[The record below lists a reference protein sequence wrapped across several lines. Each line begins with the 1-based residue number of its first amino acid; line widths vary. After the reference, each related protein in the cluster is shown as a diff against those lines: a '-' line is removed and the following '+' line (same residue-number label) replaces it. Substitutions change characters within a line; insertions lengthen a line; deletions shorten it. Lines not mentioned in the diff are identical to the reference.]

1 MSVQWELRLSK
12 LRICVITG
20 LSGSG
25 KSTAIRALEDEG
37 FFCLDNLPL
46 ALLQVFIELVEKSS
60 ERITNVAIVIDIR
73 AKDFFK
79 GKESLFRELREAGH
93 KVDILFLNA
102 TDEVLVRRF
111 SETRRRHPAGEGR
124 SVLDG
129 IRFEREHLAGLLQI
143 ATSIIDT
150 SEFNVHQLKE
160 LVLKLV
166 CGENAPK
173 IFNMHLQSFGYR
185 YGVPLE
191 SDIVMDVRFLPNPY
205 FINEFKMQTGLDSG
219 VRDYL
224 LKQKETGAFL
234 ERFLGFMEFLIPC
247 YIQEGKSYLTISVGC
262 TGGRHRSVFVI
273 EELRRFLEE
282 KKFAFKVTHRDM
294 GKG

>member
-1 MSVQWELRLSK
+1 MSK

-46 ALLQVFIELVEKSS
+46 TLLQVFVDLLEKSS
-60 ERITNVAIVIDIR
+60 ERISNVAIVIDIR

-79 GKESLFRELREAGH
+79 GRESLFRELREAGH
-93 KVDILFLNA
+93 KVDILFLDA
-102 TDEVLVRRF
+102 SDEVLVRRF
-111 SETRRRHPAGEGR
+111 SETRRRHPALEGGAVR
-124 SVLDG
+124 DG

-150 SEFNVHQLKE
+150 SELNVHQLKE
-160 LVLKLV
+160 LILRLV

-173 IFNMHLQSFGYR
+173 VFNIHLQSFGFR

-205 FINEFKMQTGLDSG
+205 FVPELKLQTGLDSG
-219 VRDYL
+219 VR
-224 LKQKETGAFL
+224 EFL
-234 ERFLGFMEFLIPC
+234 QNQPDTSEFLDRFLWFVEFLIPR
-247 YIQEGKSYLTISVGC
+247 YQQEGKSYLTISVGC
-262 TGGRHRSVFVI
+262 TGGRHRSVFII
-273 EELRRFLEE
+273 EVLRKFLAER
-282 KKFAFKVTHRDM
+282 KLSLKVTHRDM

>member
-1 MSVQWELRLSK
+1 MKLSK

-46 ALLQVFIELVEKSS
+46 ALLQVFVDLLEKSS
-60 ERITNVAIVIDIR
+60 ERIANVAIVIDIR

-79 GKESLFRELREAGH
+79 GKESLFSELRAAGH
-93 KVDILFLNA
+93 KVDIFFLDA
-102 TDEVLVRRF
+102 SDEVLVRRF
-111 SETRRRHPAGEGR
+111 SETRRRHPALEGA
-124 SVLDG
+124 SVRDG
-129 IRFEREHLAGLLQI
+129 IHFEREHLAGLLQI

-150 SEFNVHQLKE
+150 SELNVHQLKD
-160 LVLKLV
+160 LILRLV
-166 CGENAPK
+166 CGEKTPK
-173 IFNMHLQSFGYR
+173 IFNVHFQSFGFR

-205 FINEFKMQTGLDSG
+205 FVAELKTQTGHDSG
-219 VRDYL
+219 VREFL
-224 LKQKETGAFL
+224 LKQPDTNEFLDRFRAFL
-234 ERFLGFMEFLIPC
+234 EFLIPR
-247 YIQEGKSYLTISVGC
+247 YQQEGKSYLTISIGC
-262 TGGRHRSVFVI
+262 TGGRHRSVFIV
-273 EELRRFLEE
+273 EVLRTFIAD
-282 KKFAFKVTHRDM
+282 KKFSLKVTHRDM

>member
-1 MSVQWELRLSK
+1 LSK

-25 KSTAIRALEDEG
+25 KSTAVRALEDEG

-46 ALLQVFIELVEKSS
+46 TLLQVFVDLLEKSS

-79 GKESLFRELREAGH
+79 GNESLFKELRDAGH
-93 KVDILFLNA
+93 KVEILFLDA
-102 TDEVLVRRF
+102 SDEVLVRRF
-111 SETRRRHPAGEGR
+111 SETRRRHPALEGA
-124 SVLDG
+124 SVRDG
-129 IRFEREHLAGLLQI
+129 IHFEREHLAGLLQI

-150 SEFNVHQLKE
+150 SELNVHQLKE
-160 LVLKLV
+160 LILRLV
-166 CGENAPK
+166 CGENKPK
-173 IFNMHLQSFGYR
+173 IFNVHLQSFGFR

-205 FINEFKMQTGLDSG
+205 FIPELKTQTGLDSG
-219 VRDYL
+219 VSD
-224 LKQKETGAFL
+224 FL
-234 ERFLGFMEFLIPC
+234 QSQPDTSEFLDRFLWFIDFLVPR
-247 YIQEGKSYLTISVGC
+247 YQQEGKSYLTISVGC
-262 TGGRHRSVFVI
+262 TGGRHRSVFIV
-273 EELRRFLEE
+273 EVLRRFLE
-282 KKFAFKVTHRDM
+282 KKMLSLKVTHRDM

>member
-1 MSVQWELRLSK
+1 MCARLVTKLSK

-46 ALLQVFIELVEKSS
+46 TLLQVFIELAEKSS
-60 ERITNVAIVIDIR
+60 ERIKNVAIVIDIR

-79 GKESLFRELREAGH
+79 GQENIFKSLREAGH
-93 KVDILFLNA
+93 KVEILFL
-102 TDEVLVRRF
+102 DSSDDVLVRRF
-111 SETRRRHPAGEGR
+111 SETRRRHPAVEGG

-129 IRFEREHLAGLLQI
+129 IRFEREHLAVLRQI

-150 SEFNVHQLKE
+150 SELNVHQLKE
-160 LVLKLV
+160 LITSIVT
-166 CGENAPK
+166 GAGAPK
-173 IFNMHLQSFGYR
+173 VFNMHIQSFGFK

-205 FINEFKMQTGLDSG
+205 FVPELKQLTGLDKD
-219 VRDYL
+219 VRNFL
-224 LKQKETGAFL
+224 ETQDDTREFL
-234 ERFLGFMEFLIPC
+234 ERFFSFMDFLVPR
-247 YIQEGKSYLTISVGC
+247 YQKEGKSYLTISVGC
-262 TGGRHRSVFVI
+262 TGGRHRSVFII
-273 EELRRFLEE
+273 EALRNYLAE
-282 KKFAFKVTHRDM
+282 KKLSLKVTHRDM

>member
-1 MSVQWELRLSK
+1 MRLSK

-46 ALLQVFIELVEKSS
+46 TLLQVFVDLLGKSS
-60 ERITNVAIVIDIR
+60 EQITNVAIVIDIR

-79 GKESLFRELREAGH
+79 GKESLFKELRDAGH
-93 KVDILFLNA
+93 KVEILFLDA
-102 TDEVLVRRF
+102 SDEVLVRRF
-111 SETRRRHPAGEGR
+111 SETRRRHPALEGV
-124 SVLDG
+124 SVRDG

-150 SEFNVHQLKE
+150 SELNVHQLKE
-160 LVLKLV
+160 LILKLV
-166 CGENAPK
+166 CGENTPK
-173 IFNMHLQSFGYR
+173 IFNVHLQSFGYR

-191 SDIVMDVRFLPNPY
+191 SDIVMDVRFLPNPH
-205 FINEFKMQTGLDSG
+205 FVPELKAQTGLDSG
-219 VRDYL
+219 VSEYL
-224 LKQKETGAFL
+224 LNQSDTNEFL
-234 ERFLGFMEFLIPC
+234 DRFLRFMEFLIPR
-247 YIQEGKSYLTISVGC
+247 YQQEGKSYLTISIGC
-262 TGGRHRSVFVI
+262 TGGRHRSVFIV
-273 EELRRFLEE
+273 EVLRRFLAE
-282 KKFAFKVTHRDM
+282 KKLSLKVTHRDM

>member
-1 MSVQWELRLSK
+1 MSK

-46 ALLQVFIELVEKSS
+46 TLLQVFVDLLEKSS
-60 ERITNVAIVIDIR
+60 ERISNVAIVIDIR

-79 GKESLFRELREAGH
+79 GRESLFRELREAGH
-93 KVDILFLNA
+93 KVDILFLDA
-102 TDEVLVRRF
+102 SDEVLVRRF
-111 SETRRRHPAGEGR
+111 SETRRRHPALEGGAVR
-124 SVLDG
+124 DG

-150 SEFNVHQLKE
+150 SELNVHQLKE
-160 LVLKLV
+160 LILRLV

-173 IFNMHLQSFGYR
+173 VFNIHLQSFGFR

-205 FINEFKMQTGLDSG
+205 FLPELKLQTGLDSG
-219 VRDYL
+219 VKD
-224 LKQKETGAFL
+224 FL
-234 ERFLGFMEFLIPC
+234 ENQPDTSEFLDRFIWFIEFLIPR
-247 YIQEGKSYLTISVGC
+247 YQQEGKSYLTISVGC
-262 TGGRHRSVFVI
+262 TGGRHRSVFII
-273 EELRRFLEE
+273 EVLRKFLAE
-282 KKFAFKVTHRDM
+282 KKLSLKVTHRDM

>member
-1 MSVQWELRLSK
+1 MSVRLETRLSK

-46 ALLQVFIELVEKSS
+46 TLLQVFVDLLEKSS
-60 ERITNVAIVIDIR
+60 ERISNVAIVIDIR

-79 GKESLFRELREAGH
+79 GRESLFRELREAGH
-93 KVDILFLNA
+93 KVDILFLDA
-102 TDEVLVRRF
+102 SDEVLVRRF
-111 SETRRRHPAGEGR
+111 SETRRRHPALEGGAVR
-124 SVLDG
+124 DG

-150 SEFNVHQLKE
+150 SELNVHQLKE
-160 LVLKLV
+160 LILRLV

-173 IFNMHLQSFGYR
+173 VFNIHLQSFGFR

-205 FINEFKMQTGLDSG
+205 FVPELKLQTGLDSG
-219 VRDYL
+219 VR
-224 LKQKETGAFL
+224 EFL
-234 ERFLGFMEFLIPC
+234 QNQPDTSEFLDRFLWFVEFLIPR
-247 YIQEGKSYLTISVGC
+247 YQQEGKSYLTISVGC
-262 TGGRHRSVFVI
+262 TGGRHRSVFII
-273 EELRRFLEE
+273 EVLRKFLAER
-282 KKFAFKVTHRDM
+282 KLSLKVTHRDM